1 MKIIDAQVHIWSQT
15 VIPPGGGHRQVS
27 AYTAEELLAEMAEAG
42 VDAASIHPPM
52 SWDPD
57 ANAVAI
63 AAAKKYPD
71 RFAIMGQF
79 PLENPDNVRL
89 IPDWKKQPGMKGL
102 RWAVLYGEQPQAIK
116 DGKYDWVWPAAEK
129 AGVPVSLQAGVFLKK
144 FRWIAETHPGLMLII
159 DHCGRD
165 PFLRDDAAF
174 ENLEQLLALAELPN
188 VAVKATGAPAYSTQ
202 PYPFRNIH
210 EPLHRIFDAFG
221 PKRYFWGT
229 DFTRLE
235 CSYRQCVT
243 FFTEELPWLKGSDL
257 EYVMGRGLT
266 EWIGWD
272 YRF

>member
-27 AYTAEELLAEMAEAG
+27 RYTAEELLAEMAEAG

-63 AAAKKYPD
+63 EAAKKYPD

-89 IPDWKKQPGMKGL
+89 IPDWRKQPGMKGL

-144 FRWIAETHPGLMLII
+144 FRWIAETHPQLTLMI
-159 DHCGRD
+159 DHCG
-165 PFLRDDAAF
+165 LIVLTKDADA
-174 ENLEQLLALAELPN
+174 LEHLDELLTLAKLPN
-188 VAVKATGAPAYSTQ
+188 VAIKATAAPAYSSQ
-202 PYPFRNIH
+202 PYPFRNLH
-210 EPLHRIFDAFG
+210 DPLHRIFDAFG

-229 DFTRLE
+229 DFTRLA

-243 FFTEELPWLKGSDL
+243 FFTEELPWLKGNEL

-272 YRF
+272 YKF